1 MSRNET
7 QTSAQ
12 PSHRFLQLWLAPSPE
27 LAGQDLGYKPAV
39 LVECSINFR
48 SIKVSV
54 NDSQERTYTAWLP
67 DGTLPVDWDVPAVEL
82 PAVDLVEASPS
93 KGIAPYGGEVVLDD
107 ARADE
112 IEADL
117 IDSLVRRERLKIFY
131 NPPYNIFSG
140 IGESKDDFTARVAE
154 AVLDQIEP
162 EMKKLKS
169 VFDLRL
175 EQIRE
180 SHLRKGT
187 PGVDDSGGEAEGK
200 ADLERLLLSRTEF
213 LTTEK
218 RIASIFTG
226 RADLI
231 MHIPALRHDGAP
243 PAMELELQDDLR
255 RVEREASEALGDLY
269 ARYLEMVHSND
280 VFEIGIQP
288 GNIRIMRRALL
299 WVPVRK

>member
-7 QTSAQ
+7 QSSAQ
-12 PSHRFLQLWLAPSPE
+12 PSSRFLQLWLVASPE
-27 LAGQDLGYKPAV
+27 LAGQDLVYKPAV
-39 LVECSINFR
+39 LVECNINFR

-54 NDSQERTYTAWLP
+54 NDSQERTYTAWLS

-82 PAVDLVEASPS
+82 PTADLIEASPAP
-93 KGIAPYGGEVVLDD
+93 GIALLAGEVILDD

-117 IDSLVRRERLKIFY
+117 VDSLVRRERLKLFY
-131 NPPYNIFSG
+131 NPPYNLFST

-180 SHLRKGT
+180 AQLRKGNA
-187 PGVDDSGGEAEGK
+187 GADDSGSEAEGK

-213 LTTEK
+213 SATEN

-226 RADLI
+226 RADFV
-231 MHIPALRHDGAP
+231 MKIPALKQDGEAP
-243 PAMELELQDDLR
+243 VMELELQDDLR
-255 RVEREASEALGDLY
+255 RVEQEASEALGDLY
-269 ARYLEMVHSND
+269 GRYLEMVHSND

-299 WVPVRK
+299 WVPVKK